1 MIFVRIQLS
10 AYICITSVSHVMTS
24 SKRILR
30 ATRAV
35 LVERMSSITLYMI
48 KATTRMSTIS
58 ITPRVGIE

>member
-10 AYICITSVSHVMTS
+10 AYICTTSVSHVMTS